1 MRFGNLNYL
10 FLLWIIPLLIA
21 FYVYAF
27 RSRDRLLAV
36 FCGQKL
42 QPVLL
47 PDRQR
52 GRRAIKAFLIL
63 GGITLGI
70 FALTRPQWGFHW
82 EDIKRVGVDIMVA
95 IDVSESMLAEDVKP
109 SRLERAKREVYDLI
123 QMMEGDRI
131 GLIAFAGT
139 SFVQCPLTLD
149 YGACKMFLDY
159 IEPDLI
165 PVPGTAL
172 ADAIRNAIKSFNT
185 KERKSKVLILITDG
199 EDHEGAPLEAAR
211 EAKQEGI
218 KIFTIGVG
226 QDGGAPIPLRDG
238 SGGFK
243 KDRRGDMIITHLD
256 EATLQKIALETEGS
270 YVRSVTGDMDLDKIY
285 KVDIKQ
291 HIEGKELSST
301 RQRRW
306 EQRFQWFVC
315 AALLLIAGE
324 FFISERKKQTTPV

>member
-1 MRFGNLNYL
+1 MRFGNPNYL
-10 FLLWIIPLLIA
+10 FLLWIIPLLII
-21 FYVYAF
+21 FYLYAF
-27 RSRDRLLAV
+27 RSKDRLIAA
-36 FCGQKL
+36 FCGKQL
-42 QPVLL
+42 LPVLL

-52 GRRAIKAFLIL
+52 GRRGIKAFLIL
-63 GGITLGI
+63 AGITLGI
-70 FALTRPQWGFHW
+70 CALTRPQWGFHW
-82 EDIKRVGVDIMVA
+82 EDIKRVGVDLVVA
-95 IDVSESMLAEDVKP
+95 IDVSESMMAEDVKP

-131 GLIAFAGT
+131 GLVAFAGT

-172 ADAIRNAIKSFNT
+172 ADAIRTAIKSFNT
-185 KERKSKVLILITDG
+185 KERKSRVLMLITDG
-199 EDHEGAPLEAAR
+199 EDHEGEPLEAAE
-211 EAKQEGI
+211 EAKKEGI

-226 QDGGAPIPLRDG
+226 QEGGAPIPLRDG

-243 KDRRGDMIITHLD
+243 KDKRGDMIITHLD
-256 EATLQKIALETEGS
+256 EATLQKIALETGGS

-291 HIEGKELSST
+291 HIEEKELSST

-324 FFISERKKQTTPV
+324 FFISERRKVVKHI

>member
-1 MRFGNLNYL
+1 MRFGNLNYF

-27 RSRDRLLAV
+27 RSRDRLTAV
-36 FCGQKL
+36 FCGKQVL
-42 QPVLL
+42 PALL
-47 PDRQR
+47 PDRQK
-52 GRRAIKAFLIL
+52 GRRGIKAFLIL
-63 GGITLGI
+63 GGIVLGI
-70 FALTRPQWGFHW
+70 CALTRPQWGFHW
-82 EDIKRVGVDIMVA
+82 EDIKRVGVDLMVA

-185 KERKSKVLILITDG
+185 QERKSKVLILITDG

-211 EAKQEGI
+211 EAKQAGI

-243 KDRRGDMIITHLD
+243 KDRRGDMIISHLD

-324 FFISERKKQTTPV
+324 FFISERKKLTKPI